1 MRHRGSGRGG
11 VAEHPSHQPH
21 PPPRVSRI
29 SAYRAFLAQYLG
41 SAASGRGPQ
50 PGSAAARTRRSPA
63 SCPGPAALPPPG
75 EGGREG
81 GMQEQRVP
89 ACEAGSREPSS
100 ASGRV
105 WERFACSRCSGPAL
119 FSSPREPCFA
129 APGAL
134 PLFRTA
140 AGAPGGPSPLL
151 GKEAQSRDVTS
162 KPGPQAAAAAGNET
176 SPSQPTSPSEIK
188 APGKFWR
195 AEGSRADTCPT
206 GICAVCSPAKGS
218 DKSWEVPCSEETLLS
233 ALLPTLRRA
242 ARLDRCHSSLS
253 ACSALEG
260 ILEMPKALS
269 FDSPETGEAPGFA
282 AACDSPPKIGRKG

>member
-11 VAEHPSHQPH
+11 VAEHPFHQP
-21 PPPRVSRI
+21 PPTPPRFPYLCLSSISCPVPRVSRF
-29 SAYRAFLAQYLG
+29 RAG
-41 SAASGRGPQ
+41 
-50 PGSAAARTRRSPA
+50 SPA
-63 SCPGPAALPPPG
+63 RLCSRSHPPLPRLLPRPRCAAPAR
-75 EGGREG
+75 GGREG